1 MLGTVLGAGDFMA
14 KEEETNSVTRKVMVY
29 WRSQELIFKSSQIN
43 GKSPLDGGVQDWRV
57 C

>member
-14 KEEETNSVTRKVMVY
+14 KEEERNSATRKVMVY

-43 GKSPLDGGVQDWRV
+43 GKSPLDGVVQDR
-57 C
+57 CGC

>member
-14 KEEETNSVTRKVMVY
+14 KEEETNSATRKVMVY

-43 GKSPLDGGVQDWRV
+43 GKSPLEGGVQDWCV

>member
-14 KEEETNSVTRKVMVY
+14 KEEETNSATRKVMVY